1 MIWSRN
7 ATHLREQLMLVAL
20 HCRAVNSIRR
30 LARAGEPGQIRRN
43 GVSPLGDI
51 KLFEIKNGQVGE
63 LLGAT
68 DIIEKSVQTLFETN
82 LEALLGV
89 RFLASEF
96 TTTHGGRID
105 TLGLDENGCPVI
117 LEYKRASNENVI
129 NQGLFYLDWL
139 MDHRK
144 DFQWLVL
151 EKLGKEAAEAVDWS
165 APRLVC
171 IAGDFNRYDDHAVK
185 QIQRNIELIRYRRFR
200 ADLLMLDLIAAT
212 AVKGSVVEGKPSL
225 ASQGSGLPTKF
236 KTVSTTLSELDDHM
250 LDRFEALRAFLMAL
264 GDDVQETTLRFY
276 IAFKRIK
283 NFACIEFRPTTGR
296 ILVYVKANPSEV
308 PLEPGFT
315 RDVSQVGHFGTG
327 DLEITLSKSDDLERA
342 KPLIQRSYEAS

>member
-1 MIWSRN
+1 MS
-7 ATHLREQLMLVAL
+7 
-20 HCRAVNSIRR
+20 
-30 LARAGEPGQIRRN
+30 
-43 GVSPLGDI
+43 DI
-51 KLFEIKNGQVGE
+51 KLFRIGAGTVSELNGT
-63 LLGAT
+63 T
-68 DIIEKSVQTLFETN
+68 DTVEKSVQVLFESN
-82 LEALLGV
+82 LEPLLGI

-151 EKLGKEAAEAVDWS
+151 ERLGKDAADAVDWS
-165 APRLVC
+165 APRLIC

-185 QIQRNIELIRYRRFR
+185 QIQRNIELIRYRRFGS
-200 ADLLMLDLIAAT
+200 DLLMLDLVAAT
-212 AVKGSVVEGKPSL
+212 SLKGPASPSGAGNGLVPVPGKYKTISAVMADL
-225 ASQGSGLPTKF
+225 D
-236 KTVSTTLSELDDHM
+236 TTM
-250 LDRFEALRAFLMAL
+250 IDRFEALRAHLIAL

-283 NFACIEFRPTTGR
+283 NFACIEFRPTTGK
-296 ILVYVKANPSEV
+296 ILIFVKVDPAMV
-308 PLEPGFT
+308 QLETGFT
-315 RDVSQVGHFGTG
+315 RDVSNVGHFGTG
-327 DLEITLSKSDDLERA
+327 DLEITLSKAEDLEKA
-342 KPLIQRSYEAS
+342 KPLIELSYGAS

>member
-1 MIWSRN
+1 MS
-7 ATHLREQLMLVAL
+7 
-20 HCRAVNSIRR
+20 
-30 LARAGEPGQIRRN
+30 
-43 GVSPLGDI
+43 DY
-51 KLFEIKNGQVGE
+51 KLFRIGSGTVAEIAGS
-63 LLGAT
+63 T
-68 DIIEKSVQTLFETN
+68 DTIEKSVQTLFEQN

-151 EKLGKEAAEAVDWS
+151 EKLGKKEAETVDWS
-165 APRLVC
+165 APRLIC

-185 QIQRNIELIRYRRFR
+185 QIQRNIELIRYRRFGPE
-200 ADLLMLDLIAAT
+200 LLMLDLVAVTAAK
-212 AVKGSVVEGKPSL
+212 ALPVDAKPSGAVEPGG
-225 ASQGSGLPTKF
+225 ASGRY
-236 KTVSTTLSELDDHM
+236 KTIGTVIEELDPGM
-250 LDRFEALRAFLMAL
+250 RDRFEALRATLLAL

-283 NFACIEFRPTTGR
+283 NFACVEFRPTTGR
-296 ILVYVKANPSEV
+296 INVFVKVDPASIT
-308 PLEPGFT
+308 LEPGFT
-315 RDVSQVGHFGTG
+315 RDVSNVGHFGTG
-327 DLEITLSKSDDLERA
+327 DLEITLSKPEDLERA
-342 KPLIQRSYEAS
+342 LPLIKRSYEDS

>member
-1 MIWSRN
+1 MS
-7 ATHLREQLMLVAL
+7 
-20 HCRAVNSIRR
+20 
-30 LARAGEPGQIRRN
+30 
-43 GVSPLGDI
+43 DI
-51 KLFEIKNGQVGE
+51 KLFRIGQGGVSE
-63 LLGAT
+63 LSGTT
-68 DIIEKSVQTLFETN
+68 DTIEKSVQTLFERN

-96 TTTHGGRID
+96 STTHGGRID

-151 EKLGKEAAEAVDWS
+151 EKLGKKDADAVDWS
-165 APRLVC
+165 APRLIC

-185 QIQRNIELIRYRRFR
+185 QIQRNIELMRYRRFG
-200 ADLLMLDLIAAT
+200 DELLMLDLVAAT
-212 AVKGSVVEGKPSL
+212 AVKAAPMDGKSSGGSEPGGASGRYKTIGTVVE
-225 ASQGSGLPTKF
+225 
-236 KTVSTTLSELDDHM
+236 ELDSGM
-250 LDRFEALRAFLMAL
+250 RDRFEALRAYLLAL

-283 NFACIEFRPTTGR
+283 NFACVEFRPTTGR
-296 ILVYVKANPSEV
+296 INVFVKVDPASV
-308 PLEPGFT
+308 TLEPGFT
-315 RDVSQVGHFGTG
+315 RDVSNVGHFGTG
-327 DLEITLSKSDDLERA
+327 DLEITLSKPEDLEKA
-342 KPLIQRSYEAS
+342 MPLIERSYEDS

>member
-1 MIWSRN
+1 MS
-7 ATHLREQLMLVAL
+7 
-20 HCRAVNSIRR
+20 
-30 LARAGEPGQIRRN
+30 
-43 GVSPLGDI
+43 DI
-51 KLFEIKNGQVGE
+51 KLFRIGAGAVTE
-63 LLGAT
+63 LTGTT
-68 DIIEKSVQTLFETN
+68 DTVEKSVQLLFESN

-89 RFLASEF
+89 RFLATEF

-165 APRLVC
+165 APRLIC

-185 QIQRNIELIRYRRFR
+185 QIQRNIELIRYRRFGG
-200 ADLLMLDLIAAT
+200 DLLMLDLVAVTSVKGLVT
-212 AVKGSVVEGKPSL
+212 ANGASSGSVVVPGKY
-225 ASQGSGLPTKF
+225 
-236 KTVSTTLSELDDHM
+236 KTISTVMEELDSSM
-250 LDRFEALRAFLMAL
+250 SDRFEALRAYLIAL
-264 GDDVQETTLRFY
+264 GDDDVQETTLRFY

-283 NFACIEFRPTTGR
+283 NFACVEFRPTTSK
-296 ILVYVKANPSEV
+296 ILIYVKVDPSSVQIEK
-308 PLEPGFT
+308 GFT
-315 RDVSQVGHFGTG
+315 RDVSDVGHFGTG
-327 DLEITLSKSDDLERA
+327 DLEITLTNAEDLEKA
-342 KPLIQRSYEAS
+342 KPLIERSYGAS

>member
-1 MIWSRN
+1 M
-7 ATHLREQLMLVAL
+7 Q
-20 HCRAVNSIRR
+20 RAP
-30 LARAGEPGQIRRN
+30 LAQKGDFA
-43 GVSPLGDI
+43 LGDI
-51 KLFEIKNGQVGE
+51 KLFHIANGQVNA

-68 DIIEKSVQTLFETN
+68 ETIEKSVQTLFERN
-82 LEALLGV
+82 LEAFLGV

-117 LEYKRASNENVI
+117 LEYKRATNENVI

-151 EKLGKEAAEAVDWS
+151 ERLGKEAAEAVDWS
-165 APRLVC
+165 APRLIC

-185 QIQRNIELIRYRRFR
+185 QIQRNIELIRYRRFGP
-200 ADLLMLDLIAAT
+200 DLLMLDLVSAT
-212 AVKGSVVEGKPSL
+212 AVNVGASEAKPAPSIEGG
-225 ASQGSGLPTKF
+225 ATVTRY
-236 KTVSTTLSELDDHM
+236 KTVSKVLSELDAGM
-250 LDRFEALRAFLMAL
+250 VDRFEALRAFMTAL
-264 GDDVQETTLRFY
+264 GDDVQETTLLYY

-283 NFACIEFRPTTGR
+283 NFACVEFRPTTSK
-296 ILVYVKANPSEV
+296 ILIFVKIDPTEV
-308 PLEPGFT
+308 TLEPGFT
-315 RDVSQVGHFGTG
+315 RDVSNVGHFGTG
-327 DLEITLSKSDDLERA
+327 DLEITLSRPEDIDRA